1 MSYFDSSRRHT
12 TTHAT
17 GTRIVRAKM
26 TSFDAI
32 FCRGSKWSSA
42 LSLAFAAENIK
53 NLPFALRAR
62 EKVWARL
69 VDKSNMML
77 VRQKLSL
84 EFNSQFLICS
94 ILQKKRQGLRK
105 DTKNSESLL
114 LHLQVLRLYSHTFPE
129 SKNTQTYKGVIV
141 IITYFLFIG
150 KQLVVVR
157 VICSCFQYKTSL
169 AIQCVWFLRPVWFSA
184 LKLSLYCHFEVI
196 SLPPLVFLASKL
208 AD

>member
-1 MSYFDSSRRHT
+1 MWGKRMAPQQKKLLPFLPGPLLKIVNYLSKPFFYLSFYGLYSNTKPSANAFQWAFFLPPFEYFTKAGFSWQPWSEYMSYFDSSRRHT

-84 EFNSQFLICS
+84 EVQFTISYL
-94 ILQKKRQGLRK
+94 LDPPEKKARP
-105 DTKNSESLL
+105 SEG
-114 LHLQVLRLYSHTFPE
+114 H
-129 SKNTQTYKGVIV
+129 
-141 IITYFLFIG
+141 
-150 KQLVVVR
+150 
-157 VICSCFQYKTSL
+157 
-169 AIQCVWFLRPVWFSA
+169 
-184 LKLSLYCHFEVI
+184 
-196 SLPPLVFLASKL
+196 
-208 AD
+208 